1 MKRLKAIGLG
11 ILVLLTGLQAHV
23 LASYWRDQ
31 QNLRMLLDRIASP
44 SLPPSAQ
51 ARMIASFL
59 EMKNND
65 TNRSFF
71 LHPSLHFLSATPW
84 QVAMGGGNCADRS
97 RFMIVL
103 LGMRGIRASK
113 WALYAPSGRP
123 VHAVVELE
131 SEHGKMVVDP
141 LFDLWF
147 PRPGGGYYGIE
158 DLKRDPDI
166 LRQRV
171 AYLRATGEEP
181 IGWVV
186 LGYPLDKYVYHN
198 ARTINWDKS
207 ALMRLTYK
215 SLYAVLGER
224 VNQMERPF
232 FVEQPALMV
241 AFGIAVVQA
250 SILLLWLVLGW
261 RKARQRRATATHPVA
276 ASSEPYSEAEMSL
289 TPQGRLSNESVTS
302 RSMK

>member
-1 MKRLKAIGLG
+1 MKRLKQFGLG
-11 ILVLLTGLQAHV
+11 ILLLLIGVQVYV

-31 QNLRMLLDRIASP
+31 RNLRLLLERIASP

-51 ARMIASFL
+51 ARMIANFL

-65 TNRSFF
+65 TNRSSF
-71 LHPSLHFLSATPW
+71 LHPSLQFLSATPW
-84 QVAMGGGNCADRS
+84 QVALGGGNCADRS
-97 RFMIVL
+97 RFLIVL

-131 SEHGKMVVDP
+131 SEQGKMVIDP

-158 DLKRDPDI
+158 DLKRNPEI
-166 LRQRV
+166 LRRRV
-171 AYLRATGEEP
+171 EYLRATGEEP

-186 LGYPLDKYVYHN
+186 LGYPLDQYVYDN

-207 ALMRLTYK
+207 ALMRLAYK
-215 SLYAVLGER
+215 ALYAVLGER
-224 VNQMERPF
+224 VNQIERPF

-241 AFGIAVVQA
+241 AFSIAGLEA
-250 SILLLWLVLGW
+250 FLLFIWLALRW
-261 RKARQRRATATHPVA
+261 RWARQRRAAMTPRVA
-276 ASSEPYSEAEMSL
+276 ISSQPHSGAQMSL
-289 TPQGRLSNESVTS
+289 TPQGTLSDEGVAS
-302 RSMK
+302 RSLK